1 MRNQL
6 MLDNISI
13 REVKY
18 PYTYDKRTSILNH
31 ILNGIILNV
40 SERSNVFCE
49 FRCYQPNSQYYL
61 YVKTG
66 RYVNPEILM
75 EQVYHTVEQVM
86 DFFDLSDVENFEI
99 KVEEGTRF
107 HKCTYYDLA
116 YWGWDRRTPFGPKPN
131 YSKEKYNKIVSYFR
145 EKMRKEEKEYNEK
158 MNRALYG
165 GSIFLEKS
173 DYVIPVTKKKGI
185 VRNIKEKVLNLF

>member
-1 MRNQL
+1 

-13 REVKY
+13 RELKH
-18 PYTYDKRTSILNH
+18 PHTYDKRTILLNSILN
-31 ILNGIILNV
+31 IILDNTDIH
-40 SERSNVFCE
+40 RPFCE
-49 FRCYQPNSQYYL
+49 FRCYQPKSQYYL
-61 YVKTG
+61 YVRTG
-66 RYVNPEILM
+66 RYINPEILM
-75 EQVYHTVEQVM
+75 DQVYHTVEQVM
-86 DFFDLSDVENFEI
+86 DFFDLSDIENFEI
-99 KVEEGTRF
+99 KDEEGTRI

-185 VRNIKEKVLNLF
+185 VRNIKEKILNLF